1 MMLIELSLIHRGGVN
16 MVSIILNS
24 YSPLKSQRHSD
35 MACIADIRRFTDC
48 EVEIIIIDNDQSH
61 RFRDDYGV
69 LAPYTLVENKDNKNV
84 YASYNQGAKLAKG
97 DKLMFIQ
104 NDVFVHER
112 CIDKLAIYLDEWDV
126 AFPQQI
132 ELSREQVK
140 RLYEVPDGR
149 IADFGWRDA
158 GLLAITREAF
168 DKTGGWDDRFSNL
181 LGEAAFFQ
189 RIGNA
194 GLTWT
199 DRTNAIV
206 THIKAG
212 TNLSKDQE
220 LYDKEMAHDA
230 ELLKEY

>member
-1 MMLIELSLIHRGGVN
+1 

-48 EVEIIIIDNDQSH
+48 EVEIIIVDNDQTH

-69 LAPYTLVENKDNKNV
+69 LAPYTLIEQWPNQNV
-84 YASYNQGAKLAKG
+84 YASYNNGAAIATG

-112 CIDKLAIYLDEWDV
+112 CIDKLSIYLDEWDV

-140 RLYEVPDGR
+140 QIYDTKDGQPVG
-149 IADFGWRDA
+149 FGWRDA
-158 GLLAITREAF
+158 GLLAITRKAF
-168 DKTGGWDDRFSNL
+168 DKSGGWDERYHNM
-181 LGEAAFFQ
+181 LGEKAFYH
-189 RIGNA
+189 RIDEA

-199 DRTNAIV
+199 DQTNAIIS
-206 THIKAG
+206 HIKAG
-212 TNLSKDQE
+212 SNLSKDSD
-220 LYDKEMAHDA
+220 LYNKEMAHDA
-230 ELLKEY
+230 EIMKEIL

>member
-1 MMLIELSLIHRGGVN
+1 

-24 YSPLKSQRHSD
+24 YSPQKWQRHMD
-35 MACIADIRRFTDC
+35 MACVADIVRFTDC
-48 EVEIIIIDNDQSH
+48 EYEIIIVDNDQTH

-69 LAPYTLVENKDNKNV
+69 LFRHYRIIENKENRNV
-84 YASYNQGAKLAKG
+84 YASYNQGATVAKG

-112 CIDKLAIYLDEWDV
+112 TIDKLAIYLDEWDI

-140 RLYEVPDGR
+140 HLYDTPAGEMT
-149 IADFGWRDA
+149 DFGWRDA

-168 DKTGGWDDRFSNL
+168 DKSGGWDDRFSNL
-181 LGEAAFFQ
+181 LGEAAYFA
-189 RIGNA
+189 RIAQAN
-194 GLTWT
+194 LTWT

-206 THIKAG
+206 THIKAAS
-212 TNLSKDQE
+212 NLSKDSA
-220 LYDKEMAHDA
+220 LYNQQMEHDA
-230 ELLKEY
+230 KLLKELYG